1 MRIGELAR
9 KAGSQPE
16 TVRYYERLGL
26 LPQPERT
33 GGNYRI
39 YSEEHLER
47 LRFIRNCRSIGMTL
61 EEVRRLLYF
70 RDRPRLAC
78 HEINQL
84 LDTHIEHLGEQL
96 RDLHRLEEY
105 LHELRACCE
114 SPRTAGDCGILARLD
129 RVEASQPPCA
139 DTPAVGMVSRAEP
152 VLAAGPD
159 AE

>member
-9 KAGSQPE
+9 RAGSQPV
-16 TVRYYERLGL
+16 TVRYYEGLGL

-33 GGNYRI
+33 EGNYRI
-39 YSEEHLER
+39 YNEEHLER

-70 RDRPRLAC
+70 RDRPELAC

-84 LDTHIEHLGEQL
+84 LDRHIDHLGQQL

-105 LHELRACCE
+105 LRELRACCE
-114 SPRTAGDCGILARLD
+114 SPRTAGDCGILAGLD
-129 RVEASQPPCA
+129 AVEESPP
-139 DTPAVGMVSRAEP
+139 PPLGSRRRN
-152 VLAAGPD
+152 D
-159 AE
+159 K